1 MRKRALS
8 LPEVL
13 LATFLFAIV
22 ASLGTQALVLAS
34 RRLPRLTREL
44 LALEQH
50 ARFVTQLESD
60 LSSTPAAG
68 LSLVEQ
74 RLGLTPVVGVNP
86 VDQGLQWQVTGLLLY
101 EERQGQVVR
110 CHYAQIKD
118 PLQGDRPVCFAGE
131 ELRDWLSGQSPE
143 TSRVLAQ
150 CDEWR
155 LAALE
160 EHLCGFQL
168 TLRTG
173 SIQLSRRFAPN
184 LELGL

>member
-8 LPEVL
+8 LPEIL

-34 RRLPRLTREL
+34 RRLPRITREL
-44 LALEQH
+44 LALEQQ
-50 ARFVTQLESD
+50 ARFLAQLESD
-60 LSSTPAAG
+60 LASTPAAG

-74 RLGLTPVVGVNP
+74 RLALTPVLGVNP

-110 CHYAQIKD
+110 SRYSQIKP
-118 PLQGDRPVCFAGE
+118 PLQGDRPAYFQGE
-131 ELRDWLSGQSPE
+131 ELTDWLSGQSPQ
-143 TSRVLAQ
+143 TSRVLAE

-155 LAALE
+155 LAAKE

-168 TLRTG
+168 SLRTG